1 MNQISDSYSAVL
13 SRRARTIMNN
23 YTLVF
28 CLTLSLL
35 KGFKASQCLNKV
47 YVLASSHM
55 TYTADPPIALFGNQ
69 QTLGIL

>member
-1 MNQISDSYSAVL
+1 
-13 SRRARTIMNN
+13 MNN